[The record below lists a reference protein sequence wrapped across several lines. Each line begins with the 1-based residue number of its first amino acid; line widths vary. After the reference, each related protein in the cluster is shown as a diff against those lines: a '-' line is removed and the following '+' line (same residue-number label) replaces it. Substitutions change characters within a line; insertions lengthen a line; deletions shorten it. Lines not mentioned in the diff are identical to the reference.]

1 MSKHLSGADFASAI
15 ELKGEEGDEAA
26 LVTKA
31 IGDLDKK
38 VADRLAAIEAKS
50 ADRLDKLE
58 AKLARPGI
66 IVSRGEDRPLE
77 VKAFE
82 LMLRHGAERVGAE
95 EQKALVVSTDTSGGF
110 LVPQEYGN
118 ELLKNVVLWSPIR
131 QYARKVSMGGQS
143 IIYPKLTGRTA
154 ATWTGETAARTESS
168 PTFGDLTIPAYELS
182 TFVDVSNQLLEDNQ
196 YNLLGELA
204 QMFGEDMGVKEG
216 LAFVSGSGTAQPT
229 GLLTSTLLTNIV
241 KTGVAGDF
249 PATNPADVLIAMQHA
264 VPAVIAQSAVWLMNR
279 KTLGVVRT
287 WKDSTG
293 RYLVLNEVGANGAPL
308 TTLLGRPVVDCVDFP
323 DVAANAFPIVFG
335 DLAGYRIADRVG
347 LSSVRDPYTQAATG
361 KTRFYVRRRLG
372 ADVTHGER
380 FVKLKVSV

>member
-1 MSKHLSGADFASAI
+1 MSKHLSGAAFASAI
-15 ELKGEEGDEAA
+15 ELKSDESDPAA
-26 LVTKA
+26 IVTKA
-31 IGDLDKK
+31 LEGFQGN
-38 VADRLAAIEAKS
+38 VEARLAAIEAKS

-58 AKLARPGI
+58 AKLARPALI
-66 IVSRGEDRPLE
+66 HTRGEDKPVE

-82 LMLRHGAERVGAE
+82 AMLRRGAETMEAE
-95 EQKALVVSTDTSGGF
+95 ERKALVVSTDTSGGF
-110 LVPQEYGN
+110 LVPQEYGA

-131 QYARKVSMGGQS
+131 QYARVVSMGGQS

-182 TFVDVSNQLLEDNQ
+182 TFVDISNQLLEDNQ

-204 QMFGEDMGVKEG
+204 QMFGEDMGKVEG
-216 LAFVSGSGTAQPT
+216 LAFVSGSGVAQPT
-229 GLLTSTLLTNIV
+229 GLQTSTALTNIV
-241 KTGVAGDF
+241 KTGVAAAF
-249 PATNPADVLIAMQHA
+249 PTANPADILIAMQHA
-264 VPAVIAQSAVWLMNR
+264 LPEVIAQRASWMMNR
-279 KTLGVVRT
+279 TTLGVVRT

-323 DVAANAFPIVFG
+323 DIAANAFPIIFG
-335 DLAGYRIADRVG
+335 DLQGYRIADRVG
-347 LSSVRDPYTQAATG
+347 LSTLRDPFTQASVG
-361 KTRFYVRRRLG
+361 KTRFYVRKRVG

>member
-1 MSKHLSGADFASAI
+1 MSKHFSDAAFASAI
-15 ELKGEEGDEAA
+15 ELKSDESDPAA
-26 LVTKA
+26 IVTKA
-31 IGDLDKK
+31 LEGFQGN
-38 VADRLAAIEAKS
+38 VEARLAAIEAKS

-58 AKLARPGI
+58 AKLARPALI
-66 IVSRGEDRPLE
+66 HSRGEDKPLE

-82 LMLRHGAERVGAE
+82 GMLRRGPERLSAE

-118 ELLKNVVLWSPIR
+118 ELLKNVVLYSPIR
-131 QYARKVSMGGQS
+131 QYARTVSMGGQS
-143 IIYPKLTGRTA
+143 IAYPKLNGRTV
-154 ATWTGETAARTESS
+154 ATWTDETAPRTESS
-168 PTFGDLTIPAYELS
+168 PTFTDQKIAAHELS

-196 YNLLGELA
+196 YDLLGFLA
-204 QMFGEDMGVKEG
+204 QTFGEDMGKVEG
-216 LAFVSGSGTAQPT
+216 FAFVSGTGTGQPT
-229 GLLTSTLLTNIV
+229 GLLTSTALTNIV
-241 KTGVAGDF
+241 KTGVAADF
-249 PATNPADVLIAMQHA
+249 PATDPADTLIEIQHA
-264 VPAVIAQSAVWLMNR
+264 LPAVIAQNAVWMMNR
-279 KTLGVVRT
+279 TTLGVVRT

-347 LSSVRDPYTQAATG
+347 LGALRDPFTQASVG
-361 KTRFYVRRRLG
+361 KTRFYVRKRVG